1 MGVGSV
7 ASSATL
13 VLLTALEFMT
23 LGEPLSTTLYTWIN
37 VGGFSPLVSFYVDGL
52 TLTML
57 SVITGVGLLIHIYSS
72 LFMLDEK
79 DYSRFFS
86 YMNLFVSAMLVLVL
100 ADNLLLLFVGW
111 EGVGLCSYLLVG
123 ILARRQRQWR
133 CSKKSVHR
141 HQGWRHSD
149 GDWHVPVIRAS
160 RHTRFY
166 TNDCR
171 CN

>member
-1 MGVGSV
+1 MADYIYLIPLLPLIGFLLLFTTLGKLPKRLVALVGVGSV

-86 YMNLFVSAMLVLVL
+86 YMNLFVSAMLVPV
-100 ADNLLLLFVGW
+100 
-111 EGVGLCSYLLVG
+111 SYTHLTLPTTPYV
-123 ILARRQRQWR
+123 
-133 CSKKSVHR
+133 
-141 HQGWRHSD
+141 
-149 GDWHVPVIRAS
+149 
-160 RHTRFY
+160 
-166 TNDCR
+166 
-171 CN
+171 